1 MRWKEK
7 ESDDWLIEFNGFLS
21 FFFFFFSSH
30 SNCWL

>member
-21 FFFFFFSSH
+21 FFSFIFFSFFFLSR
-30 SNCWL
+30 